1 MKVQIEFTEREL
13 KELIVEKLQSMLG
26 DIPFEDSS
34 LCILVKSKQNYSS
47 EWEIADFKAKYIST

>member
-13 KELIVEKLQSMLG
+13 KELIVEKLQSILG
-26 DIPFEDSS
+26 DIPFDDAS

-47 EWEIADFKAKYIST
+47 EWEIADFKAEYTST